1 MHIQRLD
8 SDSYRRAFPHPG
20 HIYNSVQFSELNRGK
35 CDDVLYLALYDGG
48 RLRCGM
54 IAGERDGAIMSP
66 WSAPFGGLT
75 VNRRQSFRCIDN
87 AVKTLC
93 TFTKSQERSLV
104 VTLPPEFYGD
114 NAAIKCAYSLM
125 STPGI
130 EITPHLNYAA
140 DLTRHLDPVELMS
153 PKSRWSIG
161 RALMS
166 HYTITRQP
174 AIESEITRNYN
185 LILANHNAKG
195 RELRMS
201 LHDFMAT
208 APVAGSDF
216 FIMTFDGIDIAAA
229 QLHHAAPGI
238 VQLINW
244 GDLPL
249 HHHPGAMNLLALHIM
264 RHYKAEGA
272 RMLDFG
278 PVDSCDGVN
287 EGLSKFKESLGCT
300 PSLKYTFRLS

>member
-1 MHIQRLD
+1 
-8 SDSYRRAFPHPG
+8 
-20 HIYNSVQFSELNRGK
+20 
-35 CDDVLYLALYDGG
+35 
-48 RLRCGM
+48 
-54 IAGERDGAIMSP
+54 
-66 WSAPFGGLT
+66 
-75 VNRRQSFRCIDN
+75 
-87 AVKTLC
+87 
-93 TFTKSQERSLV
+93 
-104 VTLPPEFYGD
+104 
-114 NAAIKCAYSLM
+114 
-125 STPGI
+125 
-130 EITPHLNYAA
+130 
-140 DLTRHLDPVELMS
+140 
-153 PKSRWSIG
+153 
-161 RALMS
+161 MS

-174 AIESEITRNYN
+174 ATESEITRNYN

-201 LHDFMAT
+201 LHDFIAT

-216 FIMTFDGIDIAAA
+216 FIMTLDGLDIAAA

-249 HHHPGAMNLLALHIM
+249 HHHPGAMNLLALHMM